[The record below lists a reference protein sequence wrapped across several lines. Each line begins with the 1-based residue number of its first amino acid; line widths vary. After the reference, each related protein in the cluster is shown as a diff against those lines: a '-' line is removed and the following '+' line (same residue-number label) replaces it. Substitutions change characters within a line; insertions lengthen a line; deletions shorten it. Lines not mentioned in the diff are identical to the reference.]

1 MSTPDMNTVAIVGTS
16 LAGLRAAETLRQE
29 KFDGRI
35 VMIGAED
42 RAPYDR
48 PPLSKKVLS
57 GEWDADRVVL
67 RKPDDLAALHLD
79 WKRGAPATALNLD
92 ARTITLSSGENVAFD
107 GLIIATGGS
116 VKRLPNQPTWR
127 GVHTL
132 RTLDDS
138 LALREELAEGRR
150 VVVIGA
156 GFIGLEVAA
165 TARGRGCDVTVLEGL
180 EAPMIRGL
188 GAEMGRN
195 AALVH
200 EDNGVVLRFG
210 VRVSG
215 LVEGEPGVV
224 AGVALESG
232 EVVPADVVLVGIGV
246 APSTEWLANSGLTIR
261 DGVVCDRTL
270 NAGTPG
276 VYSAGD
282 VCRWHNDLYG
292 REMRVEHWTTASEQ
306 GAAAA
311 RNLLAVARGE
321 EPKPFVDVPFFWSD
335 QFTARIQFV
344 GRAEGGENV
353 SIVVGSPEER
363 QFVALYESDGRLVA
377 ALGVSRPRQLMPF
390 RKLIGERATIEQA
403 LELARSFVA
412 T

>member
-1 MSTPDMNTVAIVGTS
+1 MSTIVIVGSS
-16 LAGLRAAETLRQE
+16 LAGVRASETLRSE

-35 VMIGAED
+35 VMVGAEA
-42 RAPYDR
+42 RMPYDR
-48 PPLSKKVLS
+48 PPLSKKVLA
-57 GEWDADRVVL
+57 GEWDADRVTL
-67 RKPDDLAALHLD
+67 RKPDDLAALNLE
-79 WKRGAPATALNLD
+79 WKTGSPAVALNLA
-92 ARTITLSSGENVAFD
+92 ARTITVATGESIPFD
-107 GLIIATGGS
+107 GLIVATGGS
-116 VKRLPNQPTWR
+116 VKRLPNQPAWR

-138 LALREELAEGRR
+138 LALRADLVDGHK

-165 TARGRGCDVTVLEGL
+165 TARGRGCEVTVLEGL

-195 AALVH
+195 AALIH
-200 EDNGVVLRFG
+200 TDHGVRLRFG
-210 VRVSG
+210 VRVTG
-215 LVEGEPGVV
+215 LVEGESGTV

-246 APSTEWLANSGLTIR
+246 APATDWLEESGLTIG

-270 NAGTPG
+270 NAGVPG
-276 VYSAGD
+276 VYAAGD
-282 VCRWHNDLYG
+282 VCRWHHDLYD

-311 RNLLAVARGE
+311 RNLLATMRGE
-321 EPKPFVDVPFFWSD
+321 EPRPFVDVPFFWSD

-353 SIVVGSPEER
+353 DIVVGSPQER
-363 QFVALYESDGRLVA
+363 QFVALYESGGRLVA

-403 LELARSFVA
+403 RELARSFVA

>member
-1 MSTPDMNTVAIVGTS
+1 MNTIVIVGSS

-57 GEWDADRVVL
+57 GEWDADRVTL
-67 RKPDDLAALHLD
+67 RKPDDLA
-79 WKRGAPATALNLD
+79 TLNLEWKLGSPAVD
-92 ARTITLSSGENVAFD
+92 LNTSERTVTLASGETIAFD
-107 GLIIATGGS
+107 GLIIATGGI

-132 RTLDDS
+132 RSLDDS
-138 LALREELAEGRR
+138 LALREELADGRR

-165 TARGRGCDVTVLEGL
+165 TARGRGCEVTVLEGL

-200 EDNGVVLRFG
+200 EDNGVGLRFG

-246 APSTEWLANSGLTIR
+246 APSTDWLTTSGLTIR

-270 NAGTPG
+270 NAGVRG
-276 VYSAGD
+276 VYAAGD
-282 VCRWHNDLYG
+282 VCRWHNDLYD

-344 GRAEGGENV
+344 GRAEGGENAT
-353 SIVVGSPEER
+353 IVVGSPEER
-363 QFVALYESDGRLVA
+363 QFVALYEREGRLVA

-390 RKLIGERATIEQA
+390 RKLIGERATMEQA
-403 LELARSFVA
+403 MELVRSFVA

>member
-1 MSTPDMNTVAIVGTS
+1 MKTIVIVGSS

-29 KFDGRI
+29 KHDGRI

-57 GEWDADRVVL
+57 GEWEPDRVTL
-67 RKPDDLAALHLD
+67 RKPDDLAALNIE
-79 WKRGAPATALNLD
+79 WKLGSPATALD
-92 ARTITLSSGENVAFD
+92 IDRRTVSLASGESVDFD
-107 GLIIATGGS
+107 GLIIATGGA
-116 VKRLPNQPTWR
+116 VRRLPNQPDWK

-138 LALREELAEGRR
+138 VALREDLTEGRR

-165 TARGRGCDVTVLEGL
+165 TARGRGCEVTVLEGL

-188 GAEMGRN
+188 GAEMGRH
-195 AALVH
+195 AARVH

-215 LVEGEPGVV
+215 LVEGDAGEVS
-224 AGVALESG
+224 GVALESG

-270 NAGTPG
+270 NAGVPG
-276 VYSAGD
+276 VYAAGD
-282 VCRWHNDLYG
+282 VCRWHNDLYE

-311 RNLLAVARGE
+311 RNLLASWRGE

-344 GRAEGGENV
+344 GRAEGGEKV
-353 SIVVGSPEER
+353 EIVFGSPEER
-363 QFVALYESDGRLVA
+363 QFVALYESGGLLVG

-403 LELARSFVA
+403 RELARTFVA

>member
-1 MSTPDMNTVAIVGTS
+1 MKTIVIVGSS

-29 KFDGRI
+29 KHEGRI

-57 GEWDADRVVL
+57 GEWEPDRVTL
-67 RKPDDLAALHLD
+67 RKPDDLAALNIE
-79 WKRGAPATALNLD
+79 WKLGSPATALD
-92 ARTITLSSGENVAFD
+92 IDRRTVSLASGESVDFD
-107 GLIIATGGS
+107 GLIIATGGA
-116 VKRLPNQPTWR
+116 VRRLPNQPDWK

-138 LALREELAEGRR
+138 VALREDLTEGRR

-165 TARGRGCDVTVLEGL
+165 TARGRGCEVTVLEGL

-188 GAEMGRN
+188 GAEMGRH
-195 AALVH
+195 AARVH

-215 LVEGEPGVV
+215 LVEGDAGEVS
-224 AGVALESG
+224 GVALESG

-270 NAGTPG
+270 NAGVPG
-276 VYSAGD
+276 VYAAGD
-282 VCRWHNDLYG
+282 VCRWHNDLYE

-311 RNLLAVARGE
+311 RNLLASWRGE
-321 EPKPFVDVPFFWSD
+321 EPKSFVDVPFFWSD

-353 SIVVGSPEER
+353 EIVFGSPEER
-363 QFVALYESDGRLVA
+363 QFVALYESGGVLVG

-403 LELARSFVA
+403 RELARTFVA